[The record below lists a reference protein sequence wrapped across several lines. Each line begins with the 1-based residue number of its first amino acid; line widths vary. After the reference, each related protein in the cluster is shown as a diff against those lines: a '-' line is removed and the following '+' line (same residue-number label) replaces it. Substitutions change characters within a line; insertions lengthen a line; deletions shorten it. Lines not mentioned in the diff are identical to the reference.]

1 MKTKAS
7 LRLMIGGSLVG
18 CFLLML
24 VVSFFYTPFAVNEMR
39 STERFLPPG
48 KPYLLGTDNFGRDI
62 FSRIMKGTQTAFLVG
77 TLSVLFGMAFGVSLG
92 ALSGYFGGWADQIIT
107 QISAV
112 IQAFPGVLLA
122 LMIVAILGPGTFNTI
137 VALSITALPGFIRI
151 TRSGF
156 LQLKEYSF
164 VEAAKTIGVSPLMI
178 MLRHILPNLLP
189 SLLVAASNGFAGA
202 LLAEAGLSYLG
213 LGVQPPEPSWGR
225 MLNEAQGYLL
235 RAPWYSLAPG
245 LVLVLAVLGFNLLSD
260 GFRDLLDPKQ

>member
-1 MKTKAS
+1 MKTKVS
-7 LRLMIGGSLVG
+7 LSLVIGAALVG

-39 STERFLPPG
+39 SAERFLPPG
-48 KPYLLGTDNFGRDI
+48 RPYLLGTDNFGRDI
-62 FSRIMKGTQTAFLVG
+62 FSRIMKGTQTAFFVG
-77 TLSVLFGMAFGVSLG
+77 TLSVLFGMALGISLG
-92 ALSGYFGGWADQIIT
+92 ALGGYFGGWTDRILT
-107 QISAV
+107 QLGTT
-112 IQAFPGVLLA
+112 IQAFPGVLFA
-122 LMIVAILGPGTFNTI
+122 LMIVAVWGPGTFNTI
-137 VALSITALPGFIRI
+137 VALSITAFPGFMRI

-156 LQLKEYSF
+156 IQIKEYSF
-164 VEAAKTIGVSPLMI
+164 VEAAQTIGVSPLKI

-245 LVLVLAVLGFNLLSD
+245 IVLVLAVLGFNLLSD
-260 GFRDLLDPKQ
+260 GLRDLLDPKQ